1 MGPSGVPSAA
11 EGSAEGSASP
21 LESEGALTLA
31 HLFRNITQSEAT
43 ELLSSLLR
51 EDDARFA
58 HLGQLLHDETACG
71 EVLGALRALSSMP
84 ARPSAGDQ
92 QLRCPTPLPRSTS
105 STPRPPRRLT
115 FAERRPW
122 QVHRCSTPGGCLSA
136 LAEKRPE
143 LLDALRERL
152 LKAVESAKS
161 SKTRAD
167 LMPERRASKKLR
179 LNSEVG
185 KVSSSAAMDQ
195 ALAAMATCRSDSAAP
210 TPAAEATA
218 AVLFMIKMNRV

>member
-11 EGSAEGSASP
+11 EGSAEGSTSP
-21 LESEGALTLA
+21 LESEGTLTLT
-31 HLFRNITQSEAT
+31 HLFHDITQSEASK
-43 ELLSSLLR
+43 LLSSLLR

-71 EVLGALRALSSMP
+71 EVLGALRELSSMP
-84 ARPSAGDQ
+84 PERWGSAVAVRG
-92 QLRCPTPLPRSTS
+92 PMPLPRSTS
-105 STPRPPRRLT
+105 SPTGPPRRLT

-152 LKAVESAKS
+152 LTAVESAKS

-167 LMPERRASKKLR
+167 LMPERRSSKKRR

-195 ALAAMATCRSDSAAP
+195 ALAAMATCRSD
-210 TPAAEATA
+210 
-218 AVLFMIKMNRV
+218 